1 MTLRIVV
8 QLSRSTVRLPSKRQ
22 HMKQQTKAQTGP
34 KTASPNPME
43 PERYALFR
51 DAVCDLYWAENHLV
65 KMLPKMIASASSKAL
80 KNAITKHLSE
90 TKGHVNRL
98 EKIFEELGEKAIAK
112 KCDAME
118 GLAKEGEAVIETT
131 PDGTRARD
139 TGIIFAAQKVEHYE
153 IASYTG
159 AHLLASTLGFN
170 SVATLLQETLTEE
183 QRTDKLLSEM
193 VTNTLKGK
201 PKKA

>member
-8 QLSRSTVRLPSKRQ
+8 QLSHSIVRLPSKKQR
-22 HMKQQTKAQTGP
+22 MKQQTKAQAGAKAT
-34 KTASPNPME
+34 SPNPAE
-43 PERYALFR
+43 PELYTFFR
-51 DAVCDLYWAENHLV
+51 DTVRDLYWAENHLV
-65 KMLPKMIASASSKAL
+65 KTLPKMIASASSEVLKKAL
-80 KNAITKHLSE
+80 AKHLSE
-90 TKGHVNRL
+90 TEGHVNRL

-118 GLAKEGEAVIETT
+118 GLAKEGESVIETT
-131 PDGTRARD
+131 PKGTRARE

-153 IASYTG
+153 IACYTG

-170 SVATLLQETLTEE
+170 NVATLLQETQTEE

-193 VTNTLKGK
+193 ATSILMGK
-201 PKKA
+201 SKKA